1 MIELKGKE
9 IKIAVINMI
18 HMFTKNTIVN
28 ILHTFA
34 KGEKSMIMRKR
45 KLADIKKK
53 TQIEILEKKNTLSV
67 MKSTE

>member
-1 MIELKGKE
+1 
-9 IKIAVINMI
+9 MI